1 MIMKKFLSLLMMAL
15 LCAGAWA
22 AEVTFGPDFSLSNW
36 TTVEQGQVYSWT
48 KDGVK
53 ITFNR
58 AGQSQDPETWSFM
71 PQYLRMGKN
80 SPYLEVSAQGKITA
94 VNIRLIDYYQLSNI
108 VVNDEPF
115 TMLTNSG
122 GVQTGE
128 WISEAG
134 VTSLEITARNI
145 ETIET
150 LTFIVEDTVTGVD
163 GFDAARTVTSV
174 TYCDVQGRMR
184 HEPFKGMNIVVTR
197 YSDGTQTVSKVIH

>member
-1 MIMKKFLSLLMMAL
+1 MKKFLSLLMMSL

-22 AEVTFGPDFSLSNW
+22 AEVTFGPDFGLNNW

-48 KDGVK
+48 KDGVT

-71 PQYLRMGKN
+71 AQYLRMGKN
-80 SPYLEVSAQGKITA
+80 NPYLEVSVQGKITA
-94 VNIRLIDYYQLSNI
+94 VNIRLINYYQLSNI

-115 TMLTNSG
+115 TILTNSG

-128 WISEAG
+128 WLSEAG

-150 LTFIVEDTVTGVD
+150 LSFTVEDTATGVNSISTD
-163 GFDAARTVTSV
+163 NVVSERYYDL
-174 TYCDVQGRMR
+174 QGRMVDASAHGVLIR
-184 HEPFKGMNIVVTR
+184 QTI
-197 YSDGTQTVSKVIH
+197 SADGKVASSKVIR